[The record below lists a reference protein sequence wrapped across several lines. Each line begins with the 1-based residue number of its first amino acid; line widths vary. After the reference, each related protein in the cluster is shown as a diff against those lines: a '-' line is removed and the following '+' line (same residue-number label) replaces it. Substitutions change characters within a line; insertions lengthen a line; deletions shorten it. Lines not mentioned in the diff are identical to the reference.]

1 MNTANAPSGA
11 ADDLPLKGLRVLE
24 LGQFIAA
31 PAAGQALVDLGADV
45 IKLEPPGGDAAR
57 QSGWSKDAFGPM
69 FSAYNRDKRSVV
81 FNLRSDAGRAQAQRL
96 ALSCDVVLANARP
109 GAMEKQGLGA
119 AQLMAQAPRLI
130 YGRVSAFGQTGPSS
144 TRAGLDIAAQAES
157 GIMSMNGFADREPV
171 RVGYTV
177 VDVLAASAL
186 TSGVLAALLRRGTTG
201 RGGLVELSLI
211 DVAVA
216 SMAYPWAEYRLLGQM
231 PLRRGNGQA
240 TVAPAAEVI
249 ATRNGMIVLSAYTEE
264 HFPRL
269 CAAIE
274 RPELVGDPRFATN
287 AARVQNRPA
296 LLEVLHDALSHFET
310 DALVEMLNN
319 GGIVAG
325 AVRTMAQVQPGK
337 FGVAA
342 DLFVDALGGERE
354 PASVPGQPMQLD
366 GVPHRA
372 GRLPAVGEHTQQVLD
387 ELGA

>member
-11 ADDLPLKGLRVLE
+11 ADDPPLKGLRVLE

-69 FSAYNRDKRSVV
+69 FSAYNRGKRSVV
-81 FNLRSDAGRAQAQRL
+81 FNLRSDAGRAQARRL

-287 AARVQNRPA
+287 AARVANRPA

-310 DALVEMLNN
+310 DALVEMLNK

-354 PASVPGQPMQLD
+354 PTSVPGQPMQLD
-366 GVPHRA
+366 GVPRRA

>member
-216 SMAYPWAEYRLLGQM
+216 SMPTLGPNTACWARCRCAVAM
-231 PLRRGNGQA
+231 ARPRWRR
-240 TVAPAAEVI
+240 
-249 ATRNGMIVLSAYTEE
+249 R
-264 HFPRL
+264 R
-269 CAAIE
+269 
-274 RPELVGDPRFATN
+274 R
-287 AARVQNRPA
+287 
-296 LLEVLHDALSHFET
+296 
-310 DALVEMLNN
+310 
-319 GGIVAG
+319 
-325 AVRTMAQVQPGK
+325 
-337 FGVAA
+337 
-342 DLFVDALGGERE
+342 
-354 PASVPGQPMQLD
+354 
-366 GVPHRA
+366 
-372 GRLPAVGEHTQQVLD
+372 
-387 ELGA
+387 

>member
-1 MNTANAPSGA
+1 
-11 ADDLPLKGLRVLE
+11 
-24 LGQFIAA
+24 
-31 PAAGQALVDLGADV
+31 
-45 IKLEPPGGDAAR
+45 
-57 QSGWSKDAFGPM
+57 
-69 FSAYNRDKRSVV
+69 
-81 FNLRSDAGRAQAQRL
+81 
-96 ALSCDVVLANARP
+96 
-109 GAMEKQGLGA
+109 
-119 AQLMAQAPRLI
+119 
-130 YGRVSAFGQTGPSS
+130 
-144 TRAGLDIAAQAES
+144 
-157 GIMSMNGFADREPV
+157 
-171 RVGYTV
+171 
-177 VDVLAASAL
+177 
-186 TSGVLAALLRRGTTG
+186 
-201 RGGLVELSLI
+201 
-211 DVAVA
+211 
-216 SMAYPWAEYRLLGQM
+216 M

-354 PASVPGQPMQLD
+354 PTSVPGQPMQLD
-366 GVPHRA
+366 GVPRRA

>member
-1 MNTANAPSGA
+1 MNTANAPSDA

-354 PASVPGQPMQLD
+354 PTSVPGQPMQLD
-366 GVPHRA
+366 GVPRRA

>member
-337 FGVAA
+337 FGVSA

-354 PASVPGQPMQLD
+354 PTSVPGQPMQLD
-366 GVPHRA
+366 GVPRRA

>member
-354 PASVPGQPMQLD
+354 PTSVPGQPMQLD
-366 GVPHRA
+366 GVPRRA